1 MASSFLSLRQV
12 QDLRSLAVF
21 RFLLG
26 LYVVYDVLSRL
37 KHGHLSMLWYTSY
50 PGSFLHPQDSPHGSP
65 LHKLWFYRGDDIVQ
79 ASLFQL
85 TAVSA
90 FAFAMG
96 LKCNV
101 FLKVM
106 LWLLV
111 VAMQNRNM
119 HVHDGSDT
127 FVRHLLLWSC
137 QLPMSQV
144 WSLDAMIDSKRRSTN
159 ERPIL
164 KPNTSA
170 IWGLRLQIVF
180 MYLGTVLNRTTD
192 LYGWNVSQSSWMPP
206 QLSAVHYSL
215 NSSFASRECW
225 LGDMVRATFP
235 LSQFMTLSAMIVEGV
250 APIACLLFGH
260 YAHIPAFLLFTLH
273 LGLFVLMN
281 LPNWQ
286 FAGMLAT
293 TIWIPTS
300 VWDGW
305 QRMLAHRYP
314 LTIAP
319 PRVVDES
326 METNHKRN
334 DDSDLAGT
342 AHHHQ
347 QRRRRPYVTY
357 FLLIYMIYNFCGER
371 RWIAKHDGGDIG
383 ELLRFS
389 QYWVMFGSP
398 PTTSVHMI
406 LTGTVDGEQVDV
418 WEWIRSHHMTAMNLE
433 ERLTQM
439 WTNMTHVYP
448 SPRWERIF
456 DQWGQRRDT
465 RRGQYF
471 LVQLCKIS
479 PFQDLT
485 LVWQH
490 LETMPPNSSM
500 RFQKSDL
507 PDTVVH
513 VECHTKNA
521 GRN

>member
-1 MASSFLSLRQV
+1 MASSTLSFGQV

-37 KHGHLSMLWYTSY
+37 KHGHLSMLWYTSS
-50 PGSFLHPQDSPHGSP
+50 PGSFLHPSDSPHGSP
-65 LHKLWFYRGDDIVQ
+65 FHKLWFYRGDDIVQ
-79 ASLFQL
+79 AALFQFTVVL
-85 TAVSA
+85 A
-90 FAFAMG
+90 FSFAMG

-101 FLKVM
+101 FIKVL

-144 WSLDAMIDSKRRSTN
+144 WSLDALIDSKRRARN
-159 ERPIL
+159 EQPIV
-164 KPNTSA
+164 KPHTSA

-192 LYGWNVSQSSWMPP
+192 VYGWSVNQSSWMPP

-215 NSSFASRECW
+215 NSSFASRDCW
-225 LGDMVRATFP
+225 LGDIVRTTFP
-235 LSQFMTLSAMIVEGV
+235 LSQFMTLSAMVIEGL
-250 APIACLLFGH
+250 APLACLLFENF
-260 YAHIPAFLLFTLH
+260 AHIPAFLLFSLH
-273 LGLFVLMN
+273 LGLLVLMN

-293 TIWIPTS
+293 TIWIPAS
-300 VWDGW
+300 VWDSW
-305 QRMLAHRYP
+305 HRTLAQRYP
-314 LTIAP
+314 QTFMP

-326 METNHKRN
+326 LETKHKRN
-334 DDSDLAGT
+334 DDSASAGT
-342 AHHHQ
+342 VYHHQ
-347 QRRRRPYVTY
+347 RRPRPFVTY

-371 RWIAKHDGGDIG
+371 QWIPKHDSGDLG

-406 LTGTVDGEQVDV
+406 LIGTVDGEQVDV
-418 WEWIRSHHMTAMNLE
+418 WEWIRSRRMSTMNLA
-433 ERLTQM
+433 ERRAQI

-465 RRGQYF
+465 RLGRHF
-471 LVQLCKIS
+471 LVQLCKTS
-479 PFQDLT
+479 PFEEVS

-490 LETMPPNSSM
+490 LDTMPPNSSM

-507 PDTVVH
+507 PDTVVN
-513 VECHTKNA
+513 VACRTISN
-521 GRN
+521 GG